1 MLHQFLTTYRML
13 FSSQDVIFRHC
24 NYRYFV
30 TMVCALLGI
39 AQMTHFYV
47 TRWGDGGGGQTILE
61 YVLSRR
67 TFSKKQ
73 CFSHWAI
80 IVLWF
85 NSWMKVKYHINKVEV
100 FEWTFARGGF
110 DFFLYSNN
118 CNHAYHAAC
127 NYKSANSNFR
137 PFRMFHEFRI
147 SYISFHYIRISI
159 YRSEI
164 TIKSVKLRR
173 TQEYS

>member
-1 MLHQFLTTYRML
+1 ML

-30 TMVCALLGI
+30 TMVCALSRI

-67 TFSKKQ
+67 TFSTKQ

-85 NSWMKVKYHINKVEV
+85 NSWMKVKYHINK
-100 FEWTFARGGF
+100 
-110 DFFLYSNN
+110 
-118 CNHAYHAAC
+118 
-127 NYKSANSNFR
+127 SNFFVLNFCTPWTWFFFCLVTIVIMHITLHVIINLQIVISGLSGFFMNFEFSTYLFITSGTPSTGR
-137 PFRMFHEFRI
+137 KSPF
-147 SYISFHYIRISI
+147 
-159 YRSEI
+159 
-164 TIKSVKLRR
+164 VG
-173 TQEYS
+173 